1 MLKSTGPKQTPG
13 GHHLSLVSTWTW
25 KHWYQPVPY
34 PPNNVPYLSVSL
46 QFRDVVWERIKNL
59 TEVQVDDI
67 HKSFLIHCCYHSILE
82 GHHVSQ
88 VMFVL
93 GEAMLVFQV
102 TSLSFMFF
110 NKLKVSLSLKYLG
123 LIPSEAHW
131 PVIPQIFLSA
141 LLKNESD
148 VFLSPL
154 TWDSHEFSNM
164 KESGMAISPA
174 FSFRT
179 LGCMP

>member
-1 MLKSTGPKQTPG
+1 
-13 GHHLSLVSTWTW
+13 
-25 KHWYQPVPY
+25 
-34 PPNNVPYLSVSL
+34 
-46 QFRDVVWERIKNL
+46 
-59 TEVQVDDI
+59 
-67 HKSFLIHCCYHSILE
+67 
-82 GHHVSQ
+82 
-88 VMFVL
+88 MFVL
-93 GEAMLVFQV
+93 DEAMLVFQV

-154 TWDSHEFSNM
+154 TWDF
-164 KESGMAISPA
+164 
-174 FSFRT
+174 T
-179 LGCMP
+179 